1 MQVMHGLLATI
12 VTTTLWPSLVQ
23 FWYVANKPVE
33 INQNNKKQTH
43 ITICCDYYYSH
54 VVADDI
60 HFITINFIEK
70 F

>member
-33 INQNNKKQTH
+33 INQKKSVAGI
-43 ITICCDYYYSH
+43 IT
-54 VVADDI
+54 V
-60 HFITINFIEK
+60 T
-70 F
+70 